1 MITLEFT
8 LRPRTNTSKRGKEND
23 SFFDEVKRQ
32 LAEVELHPVYS
43 AFKMY
48 MTFIYKRPKSHP
60 DHNPNRIYKSTTPY
74 VLNLASNMVQALKG
88 IAYDD
93 VKMMV
98 GIVADKVYGRPDEAD
113 KIEVKIVP
121 CSSEFRDNID
131 INAGGGGGPH
141 TSAREARRET
151 NRLEH
156 RIQQAEK
163 HERLSIERRAKREA
177 NQEAHRLEQEERDR
191 TAEVKREE
199 VRERNR
205 LRIEQCREGLARE
218 KEERERQAK
227 IAKEQAFRR
236 QYFSSTQW
244 WSDDDE

>member
-32 LAEVELHPVYS
+32 LAQVELRSVHS

-60 DHNPNRIYKSTTPY
+60 NKSPNRIYKSTTPY

-93 VKMMV
+93 VKLMV
-98 GIVADKVYGRPDEAD
+98 GIAADKVYGRPDETD

-121 CSSEFRDNID
+121 CSSEFWDNIYR
-131 INAGGGGGPH
+131 NAGGGGGPR
-141 TSAREARRET
+141 TSAREARREA

-163 HERLSIERRAKREA
+163 HERLSIERRAKRET
-177 NQEAHRLEQEERDR
+177 NQEAHRLKQAERDR
-191 TAEVKREE
+191 EAKVESEE
-199 VRERNR
+199 SRERKR
-205 LRIEQCREGLARE
+205 KTLQQCREQLARE
-218 KEERERQAK
+218 KEEKKRQAK
-227 IAKEQAFRR
+227 IAEEQAFMARFFPKRR
-236 QYFSSTQW
+236 